1 MFTFTESDI
10 RGLSTDQSFTRGR
23 RYYQSGAVR
32 RLTLRSNLLTAEVA
46 GSDYEP
52 YQVRVALTEAGQ
64 IADAI
69 CTCPYDWGG
78 FCKHIVAVLL
88 AALHEARIEVRPA
101 LETLLADLTADQLR
115 ALLLRLAEDRPDL
128 TEQIEETVEAL
139 AAQPEETVQASA
151 SYDPSRIRRTIQSAF
166 CAAVRAATGQG
177 DHSRGGYSDY
187 WDENVGEIDFHQIFE
202 PHLQLAYEPLDAGE
216 AAAAAEVLETVI
228 EQWVVEVED
237 LEDWI
242 YEVNELA
249 LHEKGEEL
257 TELLAEALLSMDL
270 SPAERAEWLQVVE
283 AWDQTL
289 PEVEIVRLALEQGWD
304 HPPLVAVLQGRIP
317 AEEGDVSEPNDSLTQ
332 IRLRILERQ
341 GRLQEYLHLAR
352 AAGLFAAHVNMLARM
367 GQVEQTIEMAR
378 LHLVDA
384 SDFLALAQILADR
397 GCMAAALEVAAH
409 GLSQA
414 GGRRLD
420 LARWTVQQAEAMG
433 DLTLAQS
440 AAETAFLSAMQL
452 EDYKQV
458 RRLAGERW
466 SQVRD
471 RLLEHLQRVTD
482 ERVIPIYL
490 YERMLPQAMA
500 VIDRNPYSAY
510 FEQVAKA
517 AHMEHPDWCIQHY
530 QQRAESIMDGKRA
543 KHYESAI
550 EWLRCAREVYL
561 LHQRQIAWANYLNGL
576 LEKHA
581 RQYKLV
587 LMLRRL
593 Q

>member
-249 LHEKGEEL
+249 LH
-257 TELLAEALLSMDL
+257 
-270 SPAERAEWLQVVE
+270 
-283 AWDQTL
+283 
-289 PEVEIVRLALEQGWD
+289 
-304 HPPLVAVLQGRIP
+304 
-317 AEEGDVSEPNDSLTQ
+317 
-332 IRLRILERQ
+332 
-341 GRLQEYLHLAR
+341 
-352 AAGLFAAHVNMLARM
+352 
-367 GQVEQTIEMAR
+367 
-378 LHLVDA
+378 
-384 SDFLALAQILADR
+384 
-397 GCMAAALEVAAH
+397 
-409 GLSQA
+409 
-414 GGRRLD
+414 
-420 LARWTVQQAEAMG
+420 
-433 DLTLAQS
+433 
-440 AAETAFLSAMQL
+440 
-452 EDYKQV
+452 
-458 RRLAGERW
+458 
-466 SQVRD
+466 
-471 RLLEHLQRVTD
+471 
-482 ERVIPIYL
+482 
-490 YERMLPQAMA
+490 
-500 VIDRNPYSAY
+500 
-510 FEQVAKA
+510 
-517 AHMEHPDWCIQHY
+517 
-530 QQRAESIMDGKRA
+530 
-543 KHYESAI
+543 
-550 EWLRCAREVYL
+550 
-561 LHQRQIAWANYLNGL
+561 
-576 LEKHA
+576 
-581 RQYKLV
+581 
-587 LMLRRL
+587 
-593 Q
+593 